1 MFRRFLAAMG
11 IVVLMVGIFPYIA
24 PAAAESETP
33 TGLRSRGARKVTST
47 DLLFSVYPNGGNGE
61 IGNAG
66 TPDSDALIQ
75 SIQTLR
81 GGKRFNVHLF
91 TAWSWHNDAWLD
103 AEMKRFTSAGFLV
116 TLTVKYSPP
125 AGREGDITGYT
136 EFVRSIAQ
144 RYGTNPNLY
153 RLVVG
158 NEANVTWGNPEASD
172 GPFKDA
178 STAVVRGSITARAE
192 LNRVKS
198 QAQVGV
204 NIAIL
209 ERETD
214 AAYLKSLVKLGG
226 SSFTSS
232 IAFLGINVY
241 PGLWPV
247 GTGDAYADMVSH
259 LENVRYALSSA
270 GFSSQVTIDVLE
282 NGFPTPDEAA
292 QAERLSAMVRAVC
305 DTRQT
310 AGVSGYSW
318 FGLLDADSSSTN
330 PYAHYGLLR
339 SDLTPKTSFGRYQE
353 LIAKN
358 CAT

>member
-1 MFRRFLAAMG
+1 MLRRIITIMA
-11 IVVLMVGIFPYIA
+11 IVIMTTAVYPHAV

-33 TGLRSRGARKVTST
+33 TGLRSRGAKKVTNT

-61 IGNAG
+61 IGNVGAADG
-66 TPDSDALIQ
+66 DALVQ
-75 SIQTLR
+75 SINSLR
-81 GGKRFNVHLF
+81 DGKRFNVHLF
-91 TAWSWHNDAWLD
+91 TAWSWHDNAWLD

-125 AGREGDITGYT
+125 PGREGDIAGYT
-136 EFVRSIAQ
+136 DFVQSIAR
-144 RYGTNPNLY
+144 RYGSNPNLY
-153 RLVVG
+153 RLVIG

-178 STAVVRGSITARAE
+178 STAVVRGAIAARSE
-192 LNRVKS
+192 LNRVRS
-198 QAQVGV
+198 QTQVGV

-214 AAYLKSLVKLGG
+214 AAYLKSLVKIGG
-226 SSFTSS
+226 TSFVSS

-247 GTGDAYADMVSH
+247 GTGDAYADMVTH
-259 LENVRYALSSA
+259 LTNTRYALSSA
-270 GFSSQVTIDVLE
+270 GFSNQVSIDVLE
-282 NGFPTPDEAA
+282 NGFPTADETA
-292 QAERLSAMVRAVC
+292 QAERLDAMVRAVC
-305 DTRQT
+305 DTRLT

-318 FGLLDADSSSTN
+318 FGLLDADSNSDN
-330 PYAHYGLLR
+330 PYARYGLLR
-339 SDLTPKTSFGRYQE
+339 SDLTPKASFGRYQD

-358 CAT
+358 CVK